1 MYKVDLSL
9 IHLEGCNM
17 KVLIYYPPNKLGM
30 SDFRKTDY
38 SSLAER
44 ARKELDGK
52 IPNFGNKVWLQG
64 ILSEIDVEETTY
76 EFGYDELTEE
86 YINSN
91 YDCVLLPLANCFHYN
106 WIPYLEKRASH
117 VSKLKIPVYVIAC
130 GIQAKSYDEI
140 DSLVDSIKEP
150 ATKFIKSVYNTGG
163 EFALRGYFTAEFFE
177 RLGFKDAVVT
187 GCPSIFQMGRDLTIS
202 NEKVS
207 RKNFVST
214 INGTFK
220 LPVPDK
226 CIKLSDYIC
235 QDVYGKVLYDPEYFI
250 SNPLTFRRILKY
262 IKRGDYDFVRAVANN
277 KIKLFADTQQW
288 MSYYIHNNVSFSFGS
303 RIHGTIIPIL
313 SGVPS
318 LCYTRDART
327 REMTEFFDIPHIV
340 PSSNLQKK
348 DIYEWYCETDYSA
361 FNANF
366 AKRYDDFE
374 KFLQKCGL
382 VKKINQ
388 SNPFM
393 QKTAEGFEYPEIV
406 NIEHIKKLK
415 KTVSQNKLIF
425 ELLDLYCKK

>member
-1 MYKVDLSL
+1 
-9 IHLEGCNM
+9 M
-17 KVLIYYPPNKLGM
+17 KVLIYYSPNELGM

-38 SSLAER
+38 STLANR
-44 ARKELDGK
+44 IKKETNGK

-64 ILSEIDVEETTY
+64 ILSEITDKETIY
-76 EFGYDELTEE
+76 EFGYDNLSED
-86 YINSN
+86 YINNN
-91 YDCVLLPLANCFHYN
+91 YDCVLYPSANIFHPQ
-106 WIPYLEKRASH
+106 WIHFIEKRASH
-117 VSKLKIPVYVIAC
+117 ISKLKIPVYVIAC

-207 RKNFVST
+207 RKDFVST

-220 LPVPDK
+220 LPVSGK
-226 CIKLSDYIC
+226 GIKSSDYIC

-288 MSYYIHNNVSFSFGS
+288 MSYYVHNDVSFSFGS
-303 RIHGTIIPIL
+303 RIHGTIMPIL

-318 LCYTRDART
+318 LCYTMDART
-327 REMTEFFDIPHIV
+327 REMTEFFDIPHIT
-340 PSSNLQKK
+340 PSPKLTKK
-348 DIYEWYCETDYSA
+348 DMYEWYCETDYSM

-366 AKRYDDFE
+366 AKKYDDFE

-388 SNPFM
+388 NNPFM
-393 QKTAEGFEYPEIV
+393 QRTAEGFEYPEIV
-406 NIEHIKKLK
+406 NIEHIKKLER
-415 KTVSQNKLIF
+415 TVSQNKLTF
-425 ELLDLYCKK
+425 ELLNLYYKK

>member
-1 MYKVDLSL
+1 
-9 IHLEGCNM
+9 M

-38 SSLAER
+38 STLAER
-44 ARKELDGK
+44 ARNELDGK

-64 ILSEIDVEETTY
+64 ILAEITDKETVY
-76 EFGYDELTEE
+76 EFGYDELFED
-86 YINSN
+86 YINNN
-91 YDCVLLPLANCFHYN
+91 YDCVLLPLANCFSAG
-106 WIPYLEKRASH
+106 WVQYLEKRASH
-117 VSKLKIPVYVIAC
+117 ISKLKIPVYVIAC
-130 GIQAKSYDEI
+130 GIEAKSYDEMN
-140 DSLVDSIKEP
+140 SLIESIKEP

-163 EFALRGYFTAEFFE
+163 EFALRGYFTAEFFKK
-177 RLGFKDAVVT
+177 LGFNNAVVT

-207 RKNFVST
+207 KKDFVAT

-220 LPVPDK
+220 LPISDK
-226 CIKLSDYIC
+226 SIKSSDFIC
-235 QDVYGKVLYDPEYFI
+235 QDIYGKILYDPEYF
-250 SNPLTFRRILKY
+250 SSDPFSLRRILKY

-288 MSYYIHNNVSFSFGS
+288 MSYYVYNNVNFSFGS

-318 LCYTRDART
+318 LCYTMDART
-327 REMTEFFDIPHIV
+327 REMTEFFDIPHIM
-340 PSSNLQKK
+340 PSSNLPKK
-348 DIYEWYCETDYSA
+348 DMYEWYCETDYST

-366 AKRYDDFE
+366 AKRFDNFE

-388 SNPFM
+388 NNPFM
-393 QKTAEGFEYPEIV
+393 QRTAEGFEYPETV
-406 NIEHIKKLK
+406 NIEHIKKLE
-415 KTVSQNKLIF
+415 KTVSVNKTLF
-425 ELLDLYCKK
+425 ELLNYHYK

>member
-1 MYKVDLSL
+1 
-9 IHLEGCNM
+9 M

-38 SSLAER
+38 STLAER
-44 ARKELDGK
+44 ARNELNGK

-64 ILSEIDVEETTY
+64 ILSEIDSEETTY
-76 EFGYDELTEE
+76 EFGYDELSED
-86 YINSN
+86 YINNN
-91 YDCVLLPLANCFHYN
+91 YDCVLLPLANCFGAG
-106 WIPYLEKRASH
+106 WVQYLEKRASH
-117 VSKLKIPVYVIAC
+117 ISKLKIPVYVIAC
-130 GIQAKSYDEI
+130 GIQAKSYDEL
-140 DSLVDSIKEP
+140 DDLVKLIKEP

-177 RLGFKDAVVT
+177 RLGFKEAVVT
-187 GCPSIFQMGRDLTIS
+187 GCPSIFQMGRDLVVS

-207 RKNFVST
+207 EKEFVST

-220 LPVPDK
+220 LPVSDK
-226 CIKLSDYIC
+226 SIKSSDFIC
-235 QDVYGKVLYDPEYFI
+235 QDIYGKFLYDPECF
-250 SNPLTFRRILKY
+250 SSDPFSLRRILKY

-288 MSYYIHNNVSFSFGS
+288 MGYYVYNNVSFSFGS

-318 LCYTRDART
+318 LCYTMDART
-327 REMTEFFDIPHIV
+327 REMTEFFDIPHIT
-340 PSSNLQKK
+340 PSPNLPKK
-348 DIYEWYCETDYSA
+348 DLYEWYCETDYSA

-366 AKRYDDFE
+366 PKRFDEFE

-388 SNPFM
+388 NNPFM
-393 QKTAEGFEYPEIV
+393 QRTAEGFEYPEIV
-406 NIEHIKKLK
+406 NVEHIKKLER
-415 KTVSQNKLIF
+415 TVSVNKSLF
-425 ELLDLYCKK
+425 ELLNYYYNR